1 MMTCGRRKVTG
12 GPYTL
17 TTDSILTV
25 SSTNDFLRLTMID
38 MTRSSG
44 HIISDVLPTDKT
56 GFQNAQRNPASFKV
70 ILAVC
75 KSILRNHDKQQCRSC
90 EPLQQFLPGKN
101 WTRVVQGPYHLV
113 AFQHWS

>member
-44 HIISDVLPTDKT
+44 HIISDMPTTDKT
-56 GFQNAQRNPASFKV
+56 GLSK
-70 ILAVC
+70 ITK
-75 KSILRNHDKQQCRSC
+75 KSSQLQGLQGHSC
-90 EPLQQFLPGKN
+90 C
-101 WTRVVQGPYHLV
+101 VQIDTPK
-113 AFQHWS
+113 S